1 MKEKCDEKKKGKIF
15 EVGMSWSLRDL
26 CWSQLLQFGTIN
38 RSRGDRNESRKPT
51 AIAGRKKS
59 GPSQSRPR
67 NPYFFNAE
75 RNSNK
80 FV

>member
-51 AIAGRKKS
+51 AIAGRKKKRTKS
-59 GPSQSRPR
+59 IKTKEPLLLQR
-67 NPYFFNAE
+67 
-75 RNSNK
+75 
-80 FV
+80 

>member
-38 RSRGDRNESRKPT
+38 RSRGDRNESRNRQLSLEEKERT
-51 AIAGRKKS
+51 KS
-59 GPSQSRPR
+59 IKTKEPLLLQR
-67 NPYFFNAE
+67 
-75 RNSNK
+75 
-80 FV
+80 